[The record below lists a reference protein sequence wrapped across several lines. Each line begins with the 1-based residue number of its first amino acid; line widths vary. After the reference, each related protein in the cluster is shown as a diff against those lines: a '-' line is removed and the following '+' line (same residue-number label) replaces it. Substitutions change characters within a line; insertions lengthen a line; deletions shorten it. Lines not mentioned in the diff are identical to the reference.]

1 MTKEIKL
8 EANKRTEKN
17 GKAKNVRREGF
28 IPAIIYGGKA
38 ESSSIKVKDL
48 DFNRVFAVA
57 GESHLI
63 DLAVDGAS
71 PAKVIVKDIQKDS
84 LTDKI
89 IHIDFYQV
97 DMKKKIIAAIPLHF
111 VGESKAVKELGG
123 TLVKNM
129 DELRIECLPENLVD
143 YIEVNL
149 SSLEN
154 LHDAIKISDIKLPAE
169 LKLASEADETVATV
183 LEQAKEEEKA
193 PVVEAAPAETPAEET
208 KEAKEAKE
216 EEKEKKK

>member
-17 GKAKNVRREGF
+17 GKAKDVRKEGF
-28 IPAIIYGGKA
+28 IPAVIYGGKA
-38 ESSSIKVKDL
+38 ESSSIKVKGL

-71 PAKVIVKDIQKDS
+71 PAKVIVKDIQKDV

-97 DMKKKIIAAIPLHF
+97 DMKKKIITAIPLHF
-111 VGESKAVKELGG
+111 MGESKAVKELGG

-129 DELRIECLPENLVD
+129 DELKVECLPESLVD

-154 LHDAIKISDIKLPAE
+154 LHDAIKMSDIKLPAGME
-169 LKLASEADETVATV
+169 LASEADETVVTV

-193 PVVEAAPAETPAEET
+193 PVVEAAPAETPVEEG
-208 KEAKEAKE
+208 KETKE

>member
-17 GKAKNVRREGF
+17 GKAKNVRKEGF
-28 IPAIIYGGKA
+28 IPAVIYGGKT

-63 DLAVDGAS
+63 DLTVDGAS
-71 PAKVIVKDIQKDS
+71 PAKVIVKDVQKDF

-89 IHIDFYQV
+89 IHVDFYQV
-97 DMKKKIIAAIPLHF
+97 DMNKKIITAIPLHF
-111 VGESKAVKELGG
+111 IGESKAVKESGG

-129 DELRIECLPENLVD
+129 DELEIECLPESLAD
-143 YIEVNL
+143 YIEVDL
-149 SSLEN
+149 SILEN
-154 LHDAIKISDIKLPAE
+154 LRDAIKMSDIKLPAGME
-169 LKLASEADETVATV
+169 LAREADETVVTV

-193 PVVEAAPAETPAEET
+193 PVVEAAPAEAPVEGE
-208 KEAKEAKE
+208 KEVKEGE
-216 EEKEKKK
+216 EEQKQKK